1 MPILICGCIAITDG
15 AISARAVASE
25 NTKRANAKMTC
36 FIINTF
42 EASNT
47 VSNALAANF
56 KCGEYLGENAAG

>member
-1 MPILICGCIAITDG
+1 
-15 AISARAVASE
+15 
-25 NTKRANAKMTC
+25 MTC

-42 EASNT
+42 EASIT